1 MLTHVFRSL
10 RGCARSR
17 YRRDKS
23 KTDSDQYPYPYSA
36 SVSSPEFTRRLTRST
51 ERNGRKTLT
60 TIEGIPSKFDLK
72 KILKVIKKQFAC
84 NGTIVND
91 EKAGDVIQLQGDQ
104 RNAVK
109 EFLVDKEKGL
119 EIDPKTIKVSALSTH
134 NTFLTLL
141 GPWLLIDPKWPHPQ
155 TSHILFFGKR
165 EAFFGKPTK
174 TIFGP

>member
-1 MLTHVFRSL
+1 LTHNPILDIHIRI
-10 RGCARSR
+10 
-17 YRRDKS
+17 
-23 KTDSDQYPYPYSA
+23 QQ
-36 SVSSPEFTRRLTRST
+36 
-51 ERNGRKTLT
+51 RNGRKTLT

-119 EIDPKTIKVSALSTH
+119 EIDPKTIKVC
-134 NTFLTLL
+134 
-141 GPWLLIDPKWPHPQ
+141 
-155 TSHILFFGKR
+155 
-165 EAFFGKPTK
+165 
-174 TIFGP
+174 